1 MSDFSAFFKRNKIK
15 HENLKY
21 VVSPDFVDEKTG
33 KPMEWEIRR
42 LSTAEDEA
50 IRKSCMKQV
59 KVPGRS
65 GVTKT
70 EMDTQLYITK
80 LTAACIVFPNLNDKQ
95 LQDEWNVMGAENLLK
110 EMIAP
115 GEYADLTTKVTEF
128 NGFDISMSELVDE
141 AKN

>member
-15 HENLKY
+15 HDNLKY
-21 VVSPDFVDEKTG
+21 VVSPDFTDADG
-33 KPMEWEIRR
+33 KPIEWEIRR

-50 IRKSCMKQV
+50 IRKSCMKQI

-65 GVTKT
+65 GVTRS
-70 EMDTQLYITK
+70 EMDTQLYITR
-80 LTAACIVFPNLNDKQ
+80 LTTACIVYPNLNDKV
-95 LQDEWNVMGAENLLK
+95 LQDEWGVMGAENLLK

-115 GEYADLTTKVTEF
+115 GEYADLTTKVTEH
-128 NGFDISMSELVDE
+128 NGFDVSMNELVEE

>member
-21 VVSPDFVDEKTG
+21 VVSADYVDEKG
-33 KPMEWEIRR
+33 QPIEWEIRR

-50 IRKSCMKQV
+50 LRKSCMKQV
-59 KVPGRS
+59 KVPGRN
-65 GVTKT
+65 VTKT
-70 EMDTQLYITK
+70 EMDQLLYITK
-80 LTAACIVFPNLNDKQ
+80 LTVASIVFPNLNDKK
-95 LQDEWNVMGAENLLK
+95 LQDEWGVMGAENLLK

-115 GEYADLTTKVTEF
+115 GEYAELTEKVTTH
-128 NGFDISMSELVDE
+128 NGFDISMNELVEE

>member
-15 HENLKY
+15 HENRKY
-21 VVSPDFVDEKTG
+21 VVSPDFVDPKTG

-42 LSTAEDEA
+42 LTTAEDEA
-50 IRKSCMKQV
+50 LRKSCMKQV

-65 GVTKT
+65 GAVKT

-80 LTAACIVFPNLNDKQ
+80 LTAASIVFPNLNDKG

-115 GEYADLTTKVTEF
+115 GEYADLTTVVTEH
-128 NGFDISMSELVDE
+128 NGFDISMNELVEE